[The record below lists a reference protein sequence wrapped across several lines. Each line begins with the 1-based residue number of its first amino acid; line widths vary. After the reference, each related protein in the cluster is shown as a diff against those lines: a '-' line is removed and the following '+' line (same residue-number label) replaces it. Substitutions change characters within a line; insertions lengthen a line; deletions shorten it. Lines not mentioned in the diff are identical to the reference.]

1 MKFQGGPCK
10 KYGHTERYVNG
21 GRCVEC
27 TMVNNKNYHVVN
39 PEKIFYRN
47 KKYKTE
53 NLAIYAYYQATREAK
68 KKRQTPPWA
77 DMKLIKE
84 IYLNCPEGYEV
95 DHIHPL
101 NKGGL
106 HVHYNLQYLTKHDN
120 CVKGDKILY

>member
-1 MKFQGGPCK
+1 MKKQGGPCK
-10 KYGHTERYVNG
+10 RYGHTERYVIG

-27 TMVNNKNYHVVN
+27 TMLN
-39 PEKIFYRN
+39 N

-53 NLAIYAYYQATREAK
+53 NSEEIYLRNKKYKIENSAIYAYYQANREAT
-68 KKRQTPPWA
+68 KKRQTPSWA

-106 HVHYNLQYLTKHDN
+106 HVDYNLQYLTKHDN
-120 CVKGDKILY
+120 CVKSDKILY